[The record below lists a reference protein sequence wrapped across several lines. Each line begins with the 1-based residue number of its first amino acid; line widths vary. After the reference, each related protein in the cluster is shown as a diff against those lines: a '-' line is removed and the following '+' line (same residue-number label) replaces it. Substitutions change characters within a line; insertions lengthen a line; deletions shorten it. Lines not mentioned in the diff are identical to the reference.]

1 MINLK
6 SNLIVFKSTFLF
18 IFLVSH
24 VNISKV
30 VRLNKIMNLCKIFCI
45 LLVFS
50 LALVSGQ
57 DLGDDDEFAEFEDF
71 EESDSNFVEEE
82 TASET
87 LSNEQFTPPPSEKIM
102 VAQDDLDDEVSYV
115 FFCIYFF

>member
-1 MINLK
+1 
-6 SNLIVFKSTFLF
+6 
-18 IFLVSH
+18 
-24 VNISKV
+24 
-30 VRLNKIMNLCKIFCI
+30 MNLCKIFCI

-50 LALVSGQ
+50 LALVTGQ

-102 VAQDDLDDEVSYV
+102 GAQDDLDDEVSYV
-115 FFCIYFF
+115 YFFLVNSHMGVKVTFAQLNWYFVSSFFS